1 MIAAIELLTQM
12 HRENR
17 RALPRHEQRA
27 ERAIRVDDLGDQ
39 PNDRLAPARLN
50 V

>member
-17 RALPRHEQRA
+17 RALPNKFPIGFRSSSQEKVGKR
-27 ERAIRVDDLGDQ
+27 RMRKG
-39 PNDRLAPARLN
+39 
-50 V
+50 